1 MGFEAINAF
10 GHPTMLERPVESHAR
25 LLQLH
30 SGPPLVR
37 RGGAPTDE
45 AINPLLE
52 IDNGLL
58 HGWLTI
64 GCRVGQSKSRVP
76 HHGVRRTEDERQ

>member
-1 MGFEAINAF
+1 
-10 GHPTMLERPVESHAR
+10 
-25 LLQLH
+25 
-30 SGPPLVR
+30 
-37 RGGAPTDE
+37 
-45 AINPLLE
+45 
-52 IDNGLL
+52 L